1 MRMPSPLLHIASPR
15 AAGLPRPAGR
25 WNPDRYLAEYYS
37 RLEPTET
44 HTLRFLVD
52 ALHGEPPVG
61 RALDFGAGPTLHH
74 AMALAACTR
83 ELHISDLLPDNLRA
97 VLRWLRGAP
106 GAHDWSAHTREVLRL
121 EGLVPG
127 EAQIAER
134 AALLRRC
141 TTRVLTADARRAD
154 PLGNTGSSRYG
165 CVTSFFC
172 ADSAT
177 RDFDEWRR
185 CVRNIAGLVAPGGL
199 LVMGALRCCTAW
211 RVGNIWL
218 PAACIDVCHLQFV
231 LDSAGFD
238 QNERRIEIVEVP
250 DQRPNG
256 FESILLVSA
265 RARRGGA

>member
-1 MRMPSPLLHIASPR
+1 MRTPSTLLQIASSP
-15 AAGLPRPAGR
+15 AARLPRPAER
-25 WNPDRYLAEYYS
+25 WNADRYLAEYYS
-37 RLEPTET
+37 RLEHTEQ

-52 ALHGEPPVG
+52 ALHGAPPVG

-83 ELHISDLLPDNLRA
+83 ELHIADLLPDNLRA
-97 VLRWLRGAP
+97 ILRWLRGAP
-106 GAHDWSAHTREVLRL
+106 GAHDWSAHIREVLRL
-121 EGLVPG
+121 EGRDVPND
-127 EAQIAER
+127 AQVAER

-154 PLGNTGSSRYG
+154 PLGNTGGGYG

-185 CVRNIAGLVAPGGL
+185 CVRNIAGLLAPGGL

-211 RVGNIWL
+211 RLGNTWL

-238 QNERRIEIVEVP
+238 QSERRIEIVEVP
-250 DQRPNG
+250 DQRANG